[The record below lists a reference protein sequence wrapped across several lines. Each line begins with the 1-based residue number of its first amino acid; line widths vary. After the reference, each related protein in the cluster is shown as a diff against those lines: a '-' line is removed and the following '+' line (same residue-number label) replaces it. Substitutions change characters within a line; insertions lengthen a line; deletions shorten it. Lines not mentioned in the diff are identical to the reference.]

1 MAALGDLIIICAVGL
16 VIAVLS
22 LVLSKTPATLPFA
35 RRVPSSRPSAT
46 APRRGRRVPSRP
58 GLPVP
63 FTTGAS
69 CSAGVSGSPGHAAR
83 QTVSTAPTTASSR
96 PLRDSTQC
104 LSPGQAPGQV
114 VVRGFLL
121 LGVRYLFAARRPSA
135 DPGPPAPATQ
145 RLDRAHMLLNVNE
158 GREQRPRDSVSPSPR
173 EVRRAVYERDG
184 GQCAECGSNSIF
196 NMTTSCRWPWAA
208 PRRSTTSSCFAEAAT
223 ARRALTCRTYRV
235 RCPPA
240 EPTVLQTMTA
250 QPSTACLNKT

>member
-1 MAALGDLIIICAVGL
+1 MAGCNGIVTRARCPAPGSATAGRSHVAALGDLIIICAVGL

-135 DPGPPAPATQ
+135 DPGPPAPGHSAPGPRSHAAQ
-145 RLDRAHMLLNVNE
+145 RRTKAESSGHGTASAH
-158 GREQRPRDSVSPSPR
+158 
-173 EVRRAVYERDG
+173 
-184 GQCAECGSNSIF
+184 
-196 NMTTSCRWPWAA
+196 
-208 PRRSTTSSCFAEAAT
+208 
-223 ARRALTCRTYRV
+223 
-235 RCPPA
+235 PPA
-240 EPTVLQTMTA
+240 KSAVQSTNETA
-250 QPSTACLNKT
+250 ANAPSAAAIRSSR